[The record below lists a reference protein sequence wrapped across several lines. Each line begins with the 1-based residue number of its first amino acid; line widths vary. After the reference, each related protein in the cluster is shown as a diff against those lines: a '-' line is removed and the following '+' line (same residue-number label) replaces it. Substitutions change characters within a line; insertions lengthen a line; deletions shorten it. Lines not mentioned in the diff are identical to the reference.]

1 VNEPFRAALV
11 GVAGRPNVGKS
22 TLVNALCG
30 AHVSIVSDKPQT
42 TRRRVAGVLNG
53 DDWQIVLL
61 DLPGFQTPRDG
72 LTGRMQRTV
81 DETLADVDAILF
93 VLDGTE
99 PPGAGDRFIAAR
111 VFASG
116 TPVVLAVN
124 KIDRLSP
131 AAIGA
136 AIERIAGLG
145 DFAALVP
152 VSARTSDG
160 IDRVRDELL
169 ARAVE
174 GPALY
179 PVDATS
185 GDPVRLRIAEL
196 VREAALNRTRE
207 EVPHAVAV
215 LVDELVPAT
224 RRAAARVTCDV
235 LCDTESQK
243 GILIGKGGEMV
254 KRIGTLA
261 RKELQELLGCKV
273 HLELFVKVEPDWTK
287 TAAGLRRVGYGG
299 S

>member
-1 VNEPFRAALV
+1 VSDPFRSALI

-42 TRRRVAGVLNG
+42 TRRRIAGVLNG
-53 DDWQIVLL
+53 DGWQLVLL

-99 PPGAGDRFIAAR
+99 PPGAGDRFIAGR
-111 VFASG
+111 VFASP

-124 KIDRLSP
+124 KVDRLSP
-131 AAIGA
+131 VAIGA
-136 AIERIAGLG
+136 AIERIAELG

-152 VSARTSDG
+152 VSARTADG
-160 IDRVRDELL
+160 VDRIRDELL
-169 ARAVE
+169 RFAAE

-185 GDPVRLRIAEL
+185 GDPVRLRIGEL

-224 RRAAARVTCDV
+224 RRQAAHVTCSL

-243 GILIGKGGEMV
+243 GILVGKGGSMIRAIGADARPEME
-254 KRIGTLA
+254 R
-261 RKELQELLGCKV
+261 LLGAKV
-273 HLELFVKVEPDWTK
+273 MLELTV
-287 TAAGLRRVGYGG
+287 RVRKGWRDDDRVLDQLGP
-299 S
+299 

>member
-1 VNEPFRAALV
+1 VSEPFRSALI

-30 AHVSIVSDKPQT
+30 AHVSIVSYKPQT
-42 TRRRVAGVLNG
+42 TRRRVAGILNG
-53 DDWQIVLL
+53 PEWQLVLL

-99 PPGAGDRFIAAR
+99 PPGAGDRFIAGR
-111 VFASG
+111 VFGSG
-116 TPVVLAVN
+116 TPVVLALN
-124 KIDRLSP
+124 KVDRLSP
-131 AAIGA
+131 AAIGE
-136 AIERIAGLG
+136 AIERIVELG
-145 DFAALVP
+145 EFAALVP
-152 VSARTSDG
+152 VSARTRDG

-169 ARAVE
+169 VFAE
-174 GPALY
+174 QGPALY
-179 PVDATS
+179 PVDASS

-224 RRAAARVTCDV
+224 RRQAARVTCDV

-243 GILIGKGGEMV
+243 GILVGKGGAMI
-254 KRIGTLA
+254 RSIGSDA
-261 RKELQELLGCKV
+261 RPEIERLLGAKV
-273 HLELFVKVEPDWTK
+273 MLELTV
-287 TAAGLRRVGYGG
+287 RVRKGWRDDDRVLDQLGP
-299 S
+299 

>member
-1 VNEPFRAALV
+1 VSEPFRSALI

-42 TRRRVAGVLNG
+42 TRRRVAGILNG
-53 DDWQIVLL
+53 PEWQLVLL
-61 DLPGFQTPRDG
+61 DLPGFQTPRAG

-93 VLDGTE
+93 VLDCTE
-99 PPGAGDRFIAAR
+99 PPGAGDRCIAGR
-111 VFASG
+111 VFGSG
-116 TPVVLAVN
+116 TPVVLALN
-124 KIDRLSP
+124 KVDRLSP
-131 AAIGA
+131 AAIGE
-136 AIERIAGLG
+136 AIERIVELG
-145 DFAALVP
+145 EFAALVP
-152 VSARTSDG
+152 VSARTRDG

-169 ARAVE
+169 VFAE
-174 GPALY
+174 QGPALY
-179 PVDATS
+179 PVDASS

-224 RRAAARVTCDV
+224 RRQAARVTCDV

-243 GILIGKGGEMV
+243 GILVGKGGAMI
-254 KRIGTLA
+254 RSIGSDA
-261 RKELQELLGCKV
+261 RPEIERLLGAKV
-273 HLELFVKVEPDWTK
+273 MLELTV
-287 TAAGLRRVGYGG
+287 RVRKGWRDDDRVLDQLGP
-299 S
+299 

>member
-1 VNEPFRAALV
+1 MSEPFRSALI

-42 TRRRVAGVLNG
+42 TRRRVAGILNG
-53 DDWQIVLL
+53 PEWQLVLL

-99 PPGAGDRFIAAR
+99 PPGAGDRFIAGR
-111 VFASG
+111 VFGSG
-116 TPVVLAVN
+116 TPVVLALN
-124 KIDRLSP
+124 KVDRLSP
-131 AAIGA
+131 AAIGE
-136 AIERIAGLG
+136 AIERIAELG
-145 DFAALVP
+145 EFAALVP
-152 VSARTSDG
+152 VSARTRDG

-169 ARAVE
+169 VFAE
-174 GPALY
+174 QGPALY
-179 PVDATS
+179 PVDASS

-224 RRAAARVTCDV
+224 RRQAARVTCDV

-243 GILIGKGGEMV
+243 GILVGKGGAMI
-254 KRIGTLA
+254 RSIGSDA
-261 RKELQELLGCKV
+261 RPEIERLLGAKV
-273 HLELFVKVEPDWTK
+273 MLELTV
-287 TAAGLRRVGYGG
+287 RVRKGWRDDDRVLDQLGP
-299 S
+299 

>member
-1 VNEPFRAALV
+1 VSEPFRSALI

-42 TRRRVAGVLNG
+42 TRRRVAGILNG
-53 DDWQIVLL
+53 PEWQLVLL

-99 PPGAGDRFIAAR
+99 PPGAGDRFIAGR
-111 VFASG
+111 VFGSG
-116 TPVVLAVN
+116 TPVVLALN
-124 KIDRLSP
+124 KVDRLSP
-131 AAIGA
+131 AAIGE
-136 AIERIAGLG
+136 AIERIAELG
-145 DFAALVP
+145 EFAALVP
-152 VSARTSDG
+152 VSARTRDG

-169 ARAVE
+169 VFAE
-174 GPALY
+174 QGPALY
-179 PVDATS
+179 PVDASS

-224 RRAAARVTCDV
+224 RRQAARVTCDV

-243 GILIGKGGEMV
+243 GILVGKGGAMI
-254 KRIGTLA
+254 RSIGSDA
-261 RKELQELLGCKV
+261 RPEIERLLGAKV
-273 HLELFVKVEPDWTK
+273 MLELTV
-287 TAAGLRRVGYGG
+287 RVRKGWRDDDRVLDQLGP
-299 S
+299 

>member
-1 VNEPFRAALV
+1 VSEPFRSALI

-42 TRRRVAGVLNG
+42 TRRRVAGILNG
-53 DDWQIVLL
+53 PAWQLVLL

-81 DETLADVDAILF
+81 DETLADVDATLF

-99 PPGAGDRFIAAR
+99 PPGAGDRFIAGR
-111 VFASG
+111 VFGSG
-116 TPVVLAVN
+116 TPVVLALN
-124 KIDRLSP
+124 KVDRLSP

-136 AIERIAGLG
+136 SIERIAELG
-145 DFAALVP
+145 EFAALVP
-152 VSARTSDG
+152 VSARTGDG

-169 ARAVE
+169 AFAEE

-179 PVDATS
+179 PPDASS

-224 RRAAARVTCDV
+224 RRQAARVTCDV

-243 GILIGKGGEMV
+243 GILVGKGGAMI
-254 KRIGTLA
+254 RAIGSDA
-261 RKELQELLGCKV
+261 RPEIERLLGAKV
-273 HLELFVKVEPDWTK
+273 MLELTVRV
-287 TAAGLRRVGYGG
+287 RRGWRDDDRVLDQLGP
-299 S
+299 

>member
-1 VNEPFRAALV
+1 VSEPFRSALV

-53 DDWQIVLL
+53 DGWQIVLL

-99 PPGAGDRFIAAR
+99 APGAGDRFIAER
-111 VFASG
+111 VFGSG
-116 TPVVLAVN
+116 TPVVLVVN
-124 KIDRLSP
+124 KVDRLSP
-131 AAIGA
+131 ASIGA
-136 AIERIAGLG
+136 SIERIAALG
-145 DFAALVP
+145 EFAALVP
-152 VSARTSDG
+152 VSARTGDG
-160 IDRVRDELL
+160 VDRVRDELL
-169 ARAVE
+169 GHAAE

-179 PVDATS
+179 PVDASS
-185 GDPVRLRIAEL
+185 GDPVRLQISEL

-224 RRAAARVTCDV
+224 KRQVARVTCSI
-235 LCDTESQK
+235 LCDHESQK
-243 GILIGKGGEMV
+243 GILVGKGGAMI
-254 KRIGTLA
+254 KAIGADA
-261 RKELQELLGCKV
+261 RPGIEKLLGAKV
-273 HLELFVKVEPDWTK
+273 MLELTV
-287 TAAGLRRVGYGG
+287 RVRKGWRNDDRVLDQLGP
-299 S
+299 

>member
-1 VNEPFRAALV
+1 VSEPFRSALI

-42 TRRRVAGVLNG
+42 TRRRVAGILNG
-53 DDWQIVLL
+53 PDWQLVLL

-111 VFASG
+111 VFGSG
-116 TPVVLAVN
+116 TPVVLALN
-124 KIDRLSP
+124 KVDRLSP
-131 AAIGA
+131 AAIGE
-136 AIERIAGLG
+136 AIERIAQLG
-145 DFAALVP
+145 EFAALVP
-152 VSARTSDG
+152 VSARTRDG

-169 ARAVE
+169 AFAEE

-179 PVDATS
+179 PVDASS

-224 RRAAARVTCDV
+224 RRRAARVTCDV

-243 GILIGKGGEMV
+243 GILVGKGGAMI
-254 KRIGTLA
+254 RAIGSDA
-261 RKELQELLGCKV
+261 RPEIERLLGARV
-273 HLELFVKVEPDWTK
+273 MLELTV
-287 TAAGLRRVGYGG
+287 RVRKGWRDDDRVLDQLGP
-299 S
+299 

>member
-1 VNEPFRAALV
+1 VSEPFRSALV

-53 DDWQIVLL
+53 DGWQIVLL

-99 PPGAGDRFIAAR
+99 PPGAGDRFIAER
-111 VFASG
+111 VFGSG

-124 KIDRLSP
+124 KVDRLSP
-131 AAIGA
+131 ASIGA
-136 AIERIAGLG
+136 AIEKIAGLG
-145 DFAALVP
+145 EFAALVP
-152 VSARTSDG
+152 VSARTRDG
-160 IDRVRDELL
+160 VDRVRDELL
-169 ARAVE
+169 RNAEE

-179 PVDATS
+179 PVDASS
-185 GDPVRLRIAEL
+185 GDPVRLQVSEL

-215 LVDELVPAT
+215 LVDELVPPT
-224 RRAAARVTCDV
+224 RRQAARVTCSI
-235 LCDTESQK
+235 LCDHESQK
-243 GILIGKGGEMV
+243 GILVGKGGAMI
-254 KRIGTLA
+254 KAIGADARPRIE
-261 RKELQELLGCKV
+261 KLLGAKV
-273 HLELFVKVEPDWTK
+273 MLELTV
-287 TAAGLRRVGYGG
+287 RVRKGWRNDDRVLDQLGP
-299 S
+299 

>member
-1 VNEPFRAALV
+1 MSDGFRSGLV

-30 AHVSIVSDKPQT
+30 SHVSIVSDKPQT
-42 TRRRVAGVLNG
+42 TRRRVAGVMNG
-53 DDWQIVLL
+53 DDWQLVLL

-81 DETLADVDAILF
+81 DETLGDVDAILF

-111 VFASG
+111 VFATK
-116 TPVVLAVN
+116 TPVVIAVN

-136 AIERIAGLG
+136 SIERIAELG

-152 VSARTSDG
+152 ISAKRRDG
-160 IDRVRDELL
+160 IDRIGAELL
-169 ARAVE
+169 THAPQ

-179 PVDATS
+179 PVTATS
-185 GDPVRLRIAEL
+185 GDPVRLRIGEL
-196 VREAALNRTRE
+196 VREAALNRTHE

-215 LVDELVPAT
+215 LVEEYTPAT
-224 RRAAARVTCDV
+224 KKHAARITASI
-235 LCDTESQK
+235 LCDHESQK
-243 GILIGKGGEMV
+243 GILVGKNGSMIRQIGAD
-254 KRIGTLA
+254 A
-261 RKELQELLGCKV
+261 RPGIERLLGAKV
-273 HLELFVKVEPDWTK
+273 MLELTVRV
-287 TAAGLRRVGYGG
+287 RRGWRDDDRVLDQLG
-299 S
+299 

>member
-1 VNEPFRAALV
+1 VSEPFRSALI

-53 DDWQIVLL
+53 AGWQIVLL

-99 PPGAGDRFIAAR
+99 PPGAGDRFIAER
-111 VFASG
+111 VFGSG
-116 TPVVLAVN
+116 TPVVLALN
-124 KIDRLSP
+124 KVDRLSP
-131 AAIGA
+131 ASIGA
-136 AIERIAGLG
+136 AIEKIAALG
-145 DFAALVP
+145 EFTALVP
-152 VSARTSDG
+152 VSARTGDG
-160 IDRVRDELL
+160 VDRVRDELL
-169 ARAVE
+169 AQAEE

-179 PVDATS
+179 PVDASS
-185 GDPVRLRIAEL
+185 GDPVRLQVSEL

-215 LVDELVPAT
+215 TVDEIVAPK
-224 RRAAARVTCDV
+224 RKHSGRVTATIAV
-235 LCDTESQK
+235 ETASQQR
-243 GILIGKGGEMV
+243 ILVGKGGSMIRAVGE
-254 KRIGTLA
+254 GA
-261 RKELQELLGCKV
+261 RPEIEALLGGQIF
-273 HLELFVKVEPDWTK
+273 LDLRVKVRPHW
-287 TAAGLRRVGYGG
+287 RRDDALLDRFGV
-299 S
+299 

>member
-1 VNEPFRAALV
+1 VSEPFRSALI

-42 TRRRVAGVLNG
+42 TRRRVAGILNG
-53 DDWQIVLL
+53 DGWQLVLL

-99 PPGAGDRFIAAR
+99 PPGAGDRFIAER
-111 VFASG
+111 VFGSG
-116 TPVVLAVN
+116 TPVVVALN

-131 AAIGA
+131 AAIGE
-136 AIERIAGLG
+136 AIERIAALG
-145 DFAALVP
+145 EFAALVP
-152 VSARTSDG
+152 VSARTRDG

-169 ARAVE
+169 GFVEE

-179 PVDATS
+179 PADASS

-224 RRAAARVTCDV
+224 RRQAARVTCDL

-243 GILIGKGGEMV
+243 GILVGKGGAMI
-254 KRIGTLA
+254 RAIGSDA
-261 RKELQELLGCKV
+261 RPEIERLLGARV
-273 HLELFVKVEPDWTK
+273 MLELTV
-287 TAAGLRRVGYGG
+287 RVRKGWRDDDRVLDQLGP
-299 S
+299 

>member
-1 VNEPFRAALV
+1 MSEPFRSALI

-42 TRRRVAGVLNG
+42 TRRRVAGILNG
-53 DDWQIVLL
+53 PEWQLVLL

-99 PPGAGDRFIAAR
+99 PPGAGDRFIAGR
-111 VFASG
+111 VFGSG
-116 TPVVLAVN
+116 TPVVLALN
-124 KIDRLSP
+124 KVDRLSP
-131 AAIGA
+131 AAIGE
-136 AIERIAGLG
+136 AIERIAELG
-145 DFAALVP
+145 EFAALVP
-152 VSARTSDG
+152 VSARTRDG

-169 ARAVE
+169 VFAE
-174 GPALY
+174 QGPALY
-179 PVDATS
+179 PVDASS

-207 EVPHAVAV
+207 EVPHALAV

-224 RRAAARVTCDV
+224 RRQAARVTCDV

-243 GILIGKGGEMV
+243 GILVGKGGAMI
-254 KRIGTLA
+254 RSIGSDA
-261 RKELQELLGCKV
+261 RPEIERLLGAKV
-273 HLELFVKVEPDWTK
+273 MLELTV
-287 TAAGLRRVGYGG
+287 RVRKGWRDDDRVLDQLGP
-299 S
+299 

>member
-1 VNEPFRAALV
+1 MSEPFRSALV

-53 DDWQIVLL
+53 DEWQIVLL

-99 PPGAGDRFIAAR
+99 PPGAGDRFIATR

-116 TPVVLAVN
+116 TPVVLALN

-131 AAIGA
+131 VAIGA
-136 AIERIAGLG
+136 AIERIAELG

-160 IDRVRDELL
+160 VEHIRDELL
-169 ARAVE
+169 VHASA

-224 RRAAARVTCDV
+224 RRSAARVTCDV

-243 GILIGKGGEMV
+243 GILVGKGGAMI
-254 KRIGTLA
+254 RAIGADA
-261 RKELQELLGCKV
+261 RPEIERLLDAKV
-273 HLELFVKVEPDWTK
+273 MLELTV
-287 TAAGLRRVGYGG
+287 RVRKGWRDDDRVLDQLGP
-299 S
+299 